1 MERKRPGHTVPESA
15 RVVRGKFF
23 AGNYLPTD
31 STSIVMLWTLFSI
44 LMVLWVVG
52 LMKQPLGGF
61 VHVLLILALLA
72 GGTELVLAWR
82 RSRI

>member
-1 MERKRPGHTVPESA
+1 MPESA